1 MKTIEVL
8 YQGWGESWPLGRL
21 ADNGRDLLFEYSSEA
36 LRRGL
41 ELSPRHLPLRPG
53 AFGGF
58 PTYQERLPGLI
69 ADALPDGWGMR
80 VMDRYFR
87 KTGIDTARLSPLD
100 RLAIIGNRAIGA
112 LSFLPCEGRGE
123 LLPED
128 LTLLDL
134 AHGIQDVVEDKD
146 TIFLRALALMGGSP
160 QGARPKVLIYY
171 DAARNLM
178 SNRPGPG
185 LAPWLV
191 KFPALGEHPEVCFLE
206 DLYAHMARGCGLDIP
221 ATRSFV
227 HKGLSAFGIARFDVE
242 ADMRVPVHTLAGVLH
257 ANFQTAV
264 DYTTFLR
271 ITRMLTHDVR
281 EVERAYERAVF
292 NVVFNNRDDH
302 AKNVSFR
309 LGRDQRWR
317 LAPCYDLTF
326 SEGPSGEHFMDICGE
341 GRHVKRSDL
350 LELAKQG
357 GLERDWAADVIDRFV
372 EHAGN
377 FRNTA
382 AAGGEIRPAT
392 IKHVDSAIQAN
403 RKLLR

>member
-1 MKTIEVL
+1 MKTIEVR
-8 YQGWGESWPLGRL
+8 YQGWGENWPLGSL
-21 ADNGRDLLFEYSSEA
+21 ADNGRDLLFEYSPEA

-41 ELSPRHLPLRPG
+41 ELSPRHLPLRPE
-53 AFGGF
+53 AFGCF

-100 RLAIIGNRAIGA
+100 RLAFVGNCAIGA

-128 LTLLDL
+128 LPLLEL
-134 AHGIQDVVEDKD
+134 AHAVEDVVADRD
-146 TIFLRALALMGGSP
+146 TIFLRALALTGGSP
-160 QGARPKVLIYY
+160 QGARPKVLMNY
-171 DAARNLM
+171 DFSRNLM
-178 SNRPGPG
+178 SNRPGPD

-191 KFPALGEHPEVCFLE
+191 KFPARGEHMEVCFLE
-206 DLYAHMARGCGLDIP
+206 DVYAHLARGCGLDIP
-221 ATRSFV
+221 ATRAFT

-242 ADMRVPVHTLAGVLH
+242 AGMRVPVHTLAGVLH
-257 ANFQTAV
+257 ANFQTGV

-326 SEGPSGEHFMDICGE
+326 CEGPGGEHHMDVCGE
-341 GRHVKRSDL
+341 GRNIKRADM

-377 FRNTA
+377 FRKAA
-382 AAGGEIRPAT
+382 AAGGEIRAAT
-392 IKHVDSAIQAN
+392 IKQVDSAIQAN
-403 RKLLR
+403 RKRLC

>member
-1 MKTIEVL
+1 MKTIEVR
-8 YQGWGESWPLGRL
+8 YQGWGENWPLGNL
-21 ADNGRDLLFEYSSEA
+21 ADNGRDLLFEYSPEA

-41 ELSPRHLPLRPG
+41 ELSPRHLPLQPK

-58 PTYQERLPGLI
+58 PNYQERLPGLI

-80 VMDRYFR
+80 VMDRLFR
-87 KTGIDTARLSPLD
+87 KNGIDTAPLSPLD
-100 RLAIIGNRAIGA
+100 RLAFIGHRAIGA
-112 LSFLPCEGRGE
+112 LSFVPPDGRGDH
-123 LLPED
+123 LPED
-128 LTLLDL
+128 LTLLEL
-134 AHGIQDVVEDKD
+134 AHAIEDVVADRD

-171 DAARNLM
+171 DLARNLM
-178 SNRPGPG
+178 SNRPGPDMT
-185 LAPWLV
+185 PWLV
-191 KFPALGEHPEVCFLE
+191 KFPARGEHAEVCYLE
-206 DLYAHMARGCGLDIP
+206 NLYAQMARGCGLDIP
-221 ATRSFV
+221 ATRAFS

-242 ADMRVPVHTLAGVLH
+242 AGMRVPVHTLAGVLH
-257 ANFQTAV
+257 ANFQTGV

-326 SEGPSGEHFMDICGE
+326 CEGPGGEHHMDVCGE
-341 GRHVKRSDL
+341 GRNVKRSDL
-350 LELAKQG
+350 LMLAKQG

-377 FRNTA
+377 FRNAA
-382 AAGGEIRPAT
+382 AAGGEIRAAT
-392 IKHVDSAIQAN
+392 VKQVDSAIQAN